1 MDGKKPIL
9 LAAVIVLVT
18 LAFYLPAVDAGF
30 VFEDEHF
37 LAANPLIKAGDGL
50 RRFWFT
56 TEAEDYFPLTST
68 SLWLEW
74 RLWGKDPTGY
84 HVVNM
89 LLHAAS
95 AVLVWRALKRLN
107 VPGAWLAGL
116 IFGVH
121 PVNAASAAWIA
132 ERMNML
138 SVVFY
143 LGSILA
149 YLRFEDIPARVSS
162 HHDDT
167 TSTTNDNRQSAIGNR
182 HYLLSLA
189 LFLLALLSN
198 TSVVMLPLVLL
209 GCAWWQRGR
218 VTRKDALRALPFFA
232 LAGASAAIELW
243 LHSHRVLTHI
253 AARPEGFLS
262 RAAAAGWAVWFYLYK
277 AVLPWNLAMVY
288 PRWNV
293 DPRAVTAW
301 LPDLV
306 LLAGLALAWRYRR
319 SWGRPLLFATGYFI
333 VSLLPVLGFA
343 DIPFMKYSLV
353 ADPWQYVAIIGVI
366 ALAAAA
372 GVRAWERLSPTP
384 QKQVIVGLVILVG
397 ALGVLTWRRCGVF
410 ESDETFWRDTVEK
423 NPRSYAAQVSLG
435 NALLAAT
442 GSERDAQR
450 AQAKFQLAIRQFQA
464 AVLLEP
470 QEPEAHEN
478 LANIFFALGEY
489 GPAAE
494 HYREVLKVRNDA
506 AIRERLNEAL
516 ARQGKPQEADY

>member
-1 MDGKKPIL
+1 MDRKKPIL
-9 LAAVIVLVT
+9 LAAVIALVT

-30 VFEDEHF
+30 VYDDGHF
-37 LAANPLIKAGDGL
+37 LTDNPLIKARDGL

-121 PVNAASAAWIA
+121 PVNVASVAWIA
-132 ERMNML
+132 ERKNAL
-138 SVVFY
+138 ALPFY
-143 LGSILA
+143 LLSLLL
-149 YLRFEDIPARVSS
+149 YLRFESSGRAR
-162 HHDDT
+162 
-167 TSTTNDNRQSAIGNR
+167 A
-182 HYLLSLA
+182 YAASLA
-189 LFLLALLSN
+189 LFLLALLSK

-218 VTRKDALRALPFFA
+218 VTWKDALRALPFFA
-232 LAGASAAIELW
+232 LAGALAAIELW
-243 LHSHRVLTHI
+243 FHSHRVLTHI
-253 AARPEGFLS
+253 VARPEGFLS
-262 RAAAAGWAVWFYLYK
+262 RAAAAGWAVWFYLDK

-293 DPRAVTAW
+293 DPRAAAAW
-301 LPDLV
+301 LPDLA

-319 SWGRPLLFATGYFI
+319 SWGRPLLFAAGYFI

-343 DIPFMKYSLV
+343 DISFMKYSLV
-353 ADPWQYVAIIGVI
+353 ADHWQYVAIAAVI

-372 GVRAWERLSPTP
+372 GVRVWERLSPTP
-384 QKQVIVGLVILVG
+384 QKQVIVGVAILVG
-397 ALGVLTWRRCGVF
+397 ALGVLTWQRCGVF
-410 ESDETFWRDTVEK
+410 ESDDTLWRDTLVK
-423 NPRSYAAQVSLG
+423 NPHCYTAQVNLG
-435 NALLAAT
+435 KALLLEMEL
-442 GSERDAQR
+442 ERSPLM
-450 AQAKFQLAIRQFQA
+450 AKAKLQEAILHFQA
-464 AVLLEP
+464 AALQEPHEP
-470 QEPEAHEN
+470 QAHEN
-478 LANIFFALGEY
+478 LANLFFALGEY

-494 HYREVLKVRNDA
+494 QYRELLKVRNDA

-516 ARQGKPQEADY
+516 ARQGRSPGAD

>member
-30 VFEDEHF
+30 VWDDEHF
-37 LAANPLIKAGDGL
+37 LTANPLIKAGDGL

-95 AVLVWRALKRLN
+95 AVLVWRVLKRLN

-121 PVNAASAAWIA
+121 PVNVASVAWIT
-132 ERMNML
+132 ERKNAL
-138 SVVFY
+138 ALPFY
-143 LGSILA
+143 LLSLLL
-149 YLRFEDIPARVSS
+149 YLRFESSGRAR
-162 HHDDT
+162 
-167 TSTTNDNRQSAIGNR
+167 A
-182 HYLLSLA
+182 YAASLA
-189 LFLLALLSN
+189 LFLLALLSK

-232 LAGASAAIELW
+232 LAGALAAIELW
-243 LHSHRVLTHI
+243 FHSHRVLTHI
-253 AARPEGFLS
+253 VARPEGFLS

-293 DPRAVTAW
+293 DPRAVAAW
-301 LPDLV
+301 LPDLA

-319 SWGRPLLFATGYFI
+319 SWGRPLLFAAGYFI

-343 DIPFMKYSLV
+343 DISFMKYSLV

-372 GVRAWERLSPTP
+372 GVRAWERLPPTP
-384 QKQVIVGLVILVG
+384 QKQVIIGLVILVG
-397 ALGVLTWRRCGVF
+397 ALGVLTWQRCGVF
-410 ESDETFWRDTVEK
+410 ENDETLWRDTLKK
-423 NPRSYAAQVSLG
+423 NPRCYTAQVNLG
-435 NALLAAT
+435 NALLAKT
-442 GSERDAQR
+442 ESEKNPQM
-450 AQAKFQLAIRQFQA
+450 AQAELQLAIWQFQA
-464 AVLLEP
+464 AVRLEP
-470 QEPEAHEN
+470 HEPEAHEN
-478 LANIFFALGEY
+478 LANVFFALGEY

-494 HYREVLKVRNDA
+494 QYREVLKVRNDA

-516 ARQGKPQEADY
+516 ARQGKPPEAD